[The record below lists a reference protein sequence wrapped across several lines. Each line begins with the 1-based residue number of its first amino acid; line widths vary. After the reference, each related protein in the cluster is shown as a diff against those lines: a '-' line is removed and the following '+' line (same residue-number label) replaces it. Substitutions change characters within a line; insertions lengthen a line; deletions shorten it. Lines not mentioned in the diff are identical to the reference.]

1 MFKYQEQIRIMLVL
15 LFKLVQFVNAKCKI
29 QIEKEYKSAFCWH
42 QGLSSVPQNLPVD
55 INRLDLRWN
64 NLTTIQNYAFARY
77 TVLKHLYIRD
87 NKLRSLMIYSFCGV
101 QNLQLLALS
110 GNKLDVSVYPYGV
123 FRPIEN
129 LEYLDASRNMKNGK
143 TDEVVYSL
151 AFNHLVH
158 LRELHVDLVSRPNLS
173 KSFMGM
179 NSLQKLWFDYCYIYY
194 ISNETF
200 TSLPK
205 NITDLGMQNCKS
217 FFTIESNALQHF
229 PNLNVLDLSGSHIH
243 LQQALRSLYP
253 LQNYR
258 MKEINFHHLTYS
270 SITRYDYDVIL
281 SQEMM
286 RYIATIC
293 VQTLDISFNNI
304 VAIREMSLIMF
315 QHPECF
321 VNVILSANRF
331 GIEQMDIEF
340 LAFFYKMTNLKLFDF
355 SYLPLEFKNPVFP
368 NILYGSPQNN
378 IEERIPAI
386 KKIKTLF
393 LPEQLNRLRLTHF
406 MANINIDEIRAV
418 NCSLAVID
426 LSYFQSKVFPKFI
439 FENNHYISE
448 LDLSGISAFNT
459 KSKFP
464 QLNALLALRMRK
476 TELCRLIDTDTHI
489 FSWAPKMQELDI
501 SSNFIWYLKEN
512 SLGDLSNLYTLNMS
526 NNILQYFPTSLTK
539 LENIRVLDLSFNRI
553 ITLDE
558 HTRGWIDSQQ
568 IKRNFFQLYLT
579 GNSFI
584 CSCET
589 KEFLTWLFNTKA
601 ELDNEGNYSCRL
613 SNGQTNFT
621 INVYND
627 FHNYF
632 ANCESQI
639 WLKIGVAL
647 MTSLCTAVAC
657 VTLIYNF
664 RWRMIFFFHKSFRRR
679 AEEVLKINFVY
690 DVYVSYS
697 DDSTSFVKKVLQ
709 PIIEHKWGLTMC
721 CEDRDFIVGESNAD
735 VRATSIHQSR
745 HIIFLVTPAFI
756 GREWSSFEIE
766 RAKYEK
772 ISNKLQKI
780 IMITKNISFRHIPLE
795 FRAIWKDIYLI
806 DWPIEIDG
814 QETAWKKL
822 RLWFL

>member
-1 MFKYQEQIRIMLVL
+1 MFVL
-15 LFKLVQFVNAKCKI
+15 LFKFVQISKANCKI
-29 QIEKEYKSAFCWH
+29 QIEKVYKSAFCWH
-42 QGLSSVPQNLPVD
+42 QGLVSVPQDLPVD

-64 NLTTIQNYAFARY
+64 NLTTIQNFAFARY
-77 TVLKHLYIRD
+77 TVLEHLYIRD
-87 NKLRSLMIYSFCGV
+87 NQLRSLRIYSFCGV

-129 LEYLDASRNMKNGK
+129 LKYLDVSRNMENGK

-158 LRELHVDLVSRPNLS
+158 LRELHVDLVSKPNLS

-194 ISNETF
+194 ISNKTF

-205 NITDLGMQNCKS
+205 NITELRMQNCKS
-217 FFTIESNALQHF
+217 FFTIESDALRHFPSLNALDF
-229 PNLNVLDLSGSHIH
+229 SGSHIH
-243 LQQALRSLYP
+243 LHQALRSLYP

-258 MKEINFHHLTYS
+258 MKEINFHHITYS

-281 SQEMM
+281 SKEMM
-286 RYIATIC
+286 KYIATIC
-293 VQTLDISFNNI
+293 IQTLDISYNNI
-304 VAIREMSLIMF
+304 VAIKEMSLIMF
-315 QHPECF
+315 RHPECF
-321 VNVILSANRF
+321 INVILSANRF
-331 GIEQMDIEF
+331 GIEQMEIEF
-340 LAFFYKMTNLKLFDF
+340 LDFFYKMTNLKLFDF

-393 LPEQLNRLRLTHF
+393 LPKQLKTLRLTHF
-406 MANINIDEIRAV
+406 MANMNIDEIRAV
-418 NCSLAVID
+418 NCSLTAID

-439 FENNHYISE
+439 FENNHYIIE
-448 LDLSGISAFNT
+448 LDLSGISALNT

-464 QLNALLALRMRK
+464 QLNALLALRMRQ
-476 TELCRLIDTDTHI
+476 TELCRLIDTDTNI
-489 FSWAPKMQELDI
+489 FSWAPRMNKLDI

-512 SLGDLSNLYTLNMS
+512 SLGDLSNLYFLNLS

-539 LENIRVLDLSFNRI
+539 LENILTLDLSFNRLI
-553 ITLDE
+553 ALNE
-558 HTRGWIDSQQ
+558 HTRGWID
-568 IKRNFFQLYLT
+568 N
-579 GNSFI
+579 
-584 CSCET
+584 
-589 KEFLTWLFNTKA
+589 
-601 ELDNEGNYSCRL
+601 
-613 SNGQTNFT
+613 
-621 INVYND
+621 
-627 FHNYF
+627 
-632 ANCESQI
+632 
-639 WLKIGVAL
+639 
-647 MTSLCTAVAC
+647 
-657 VTLIYNF
+657 
-664 RWRMIFFFHKSFRRR
+664 
-679 AEEVLKINFVY
+679 
-690 DVYVSYS
+690 
-697 DDSTSFVKKVLQ
+697 DSTTFVKKVLQ

-721 CEDRDFIVGESNAD
+721 CEDRDFLVGESNAD

-772 ISNKLQKI
+772 ISNELQKI
-780 IMITKNISFRHIPLE
+780 IVITKDISFRHIPSE
-795 FRAIWKDIYLI
+795 FRTIWKDIYLI